1 VIIGPP
7 ERHEAAPKSS
17 HPREFAMKNLNT
29 FLAKFRKDESG
40 AAMVEYILIAGLIA
54 VVCITVIT
62 NVGANTNVVWGKINT
77 VLAAAAK

>member
-7 ERHEAAPKSS
+7 ERHEAAPTSS

-54 VVCITVIT
+54 VVCITVVT
-62 NVGANTNVVWGKINT
+62 SVGTNTNLVWGKINT
-77 VLAAAAK
+77 ALAAMAG